1 MDVLS
6 EILSICRSERAVT
19 ARFALTAPWGLRS
32 AGVSGAMI
40 RMGRGAP
47 YWIALPGT
55 APVQVEPDDLV
66 MLPLGAPHVLLSS
79 PGQPTTPFADLIARH
94 AQGPLDEN
102 PLVFAHGDG
111 GALTDMF
118 SAQVWFSA
126 YCRHSVF
133 TILPP
138 LIHIRAQQL
147 PLASGLADTME
158 ALTKETLDRRP
169 GWRLSAGRMGELL
182 LVNILREHLA
192 TITTT
197 TTTSGTG
204 WLRGLSDPGV
214 ARAIGCVHRTPG
226 QALDGADAGQRGR
239 HVTLGLQR
247 AFQGAGGH
255 YPHPLPHPAPHGPGR
270 AAAGGGHT
278 FTATDCRGCRLR
290 VGQGVCPGLP
300 ALGGRDPH
308 RLPAPRGQSA
318 QEPDRRPGALSGRLC
333 GAYRLPPEDCS
344 GSTTLSVRST
354 R

>member
-47 YWIALPGT
+47 YWIALPGM

-94 AQGPLDEN
+94 AHGPLDEN

-111 GALTDMF
+111 GAPTDMF

-126 YCRHSVF
+126 YCRYSVF

-214 ARAIGCVHRTPG
+214 ARAIGCVHRAPG
-226 QALDGADAGQRGR
+226 QAWTVQTLASEAAMSRSAFSERFKALVGTTPILYLTQHRMALAAQQLEAATRSLQQIAEDAGYESDK
-239 HVTLGLQR
+239 VFAR
-247 AFQGAGGH
+247 AFRRWAGVT
-255 YPHPLPHPAPHGPGR
+255 P
-270 AAAGGGHT
+270 
-278 FTATDCRGCRLR
+278 TAYLR
-290 VGQGVCPGLP
+290 REASRRKSLIEGQ
-300 ALGGRDPH
+300 AL
-308 RLPAPRGQSA
+308 
-318 QEPDRRPGALSGRLC
+318 
-333 GAYRLPPEDCS
+333 
-344 GSTTLSVRST
+344 
-354 R
+354 